1 MKPVHTFL
9 TKAHD
14 IRSLYAETT
23 TLKEFCKKLEAQSQR
38 DPIRYPFEKYL
49 GDGFESFIEVLLAL
63 HPVDN
68 RLGVY
73 NYQPNLTNDN
83 GVDGTGLNPRLEK
96 CVIQIKYRG
105 NNNKVLTTNEDHL
118 GNLIVDGM
126 GQFGVVYDQENPKNF
141 RHFVFTTA
149 KGLHFYT
156 DQEMFKNRV
165 KCFGFEELEKLVDK
179 NLIFWQKAYTL
190 INESI

>member
-1 MKPVHTFL
+1 MKLEHTFL

-14 IRSLYAETT
+14 IRGLYAETR
-23 TLKEFCKKLEAQSQR
+23 TLKEFCGRLEQQAAK
-38 DPIRYPFEKYL
+38 DPIRYPSEKYL
-49 GDGFESFIEVLLAL
+49 GDGFESFVEILLAL

-73 NYQPNLTNDN
+73 NYHPNLTNDN

-96 CVIQIKYRG
+96 CVVQIKYRG
-105 NNNKVLTTNEDHL
+105 NKTKMLTTSEDHL

-126 GQFGVVYDQENPKNF
+126 GQFGVVYDQENPRNF
-141 RHFVFTTA
+141 RHFVFTTGQ
-149 KGLHFYT
+149 GLHFYT

-165 KCFGFEELEKLVDK
+165 KCFGWKELSELVDN
-179 NLIFWQKAYTL
+179 NLIFWQKANHLLT
-190 INESI
+190 